1 MGFFDDI
8 DEEWKGKRI
17 LVKGNHPHA
26 GETAIYKEFQNSY
39 AGFGLIFT
47 SEQGT
52 GDFFVFSKHLSDIQ
66 IIKCQ

>member
-8 DEEWKGKRI
+8 DERWKGKRI

-26 GETAIYKEFQNSY
+26 GETAVYKELQNSY
-39 AGFGLIFT
+39 VGFGLIFT

-52 GDFFVFSKHLSDIQ
+52 GDFFV
-66 IIKCQ
+66 